1 VPIPIINSIASWFLK
16 KRMHQIELF
25 EKYPAEVQN
34 DVLLNLVDK
43 AKNTIIGRDFGFS
56 SIKSYEDFS
65 KKVPVFSYENFS
77 DKIELARRGENNI
90 FWPTKIK
97 WFAKSSGTTNSK
109 SKFIPVSDE
118 SLEDCHYAAGKD
130 LLCMYLNNNSDSQL
144 FTGKSLRLGGSKTP
158 YEKNGTFYGDL
169 SAILIDN
176 MPFWAEF
183 SSTPS
188 NKTSLMDDWN
198 YKIEAIINETINE
211 NVTSLAGVPS
221 WMLVLLNKIIERSD
235 KKYISEIWP
244 NLEVYFHG
252 GVSFKPYLNQ
262 YNNILNNNSMH
273 YYEIYNA
280 SEGFFAIQHENNSN
294 ELLLMLDYGI
304 FYEFIDMKCFETKEE
319 KIIPLYEVEKNKN
332 YAILITTNAGLW
344 RYKIGDTVKF
354 TSLSPYKIIIT
365 GRTKHFINVFGE
377 EVIIENTDNV
387 INRLSSKYNLKIVDY
402 TVAPI
407 FMESNKKGAHEWFIE
422 FKEEPNKNIKIDEII
437 DKELKKEN
445 SDYEAKRYND
455 FTLEKPKVVKGS
467 KGVFMKWLEIN
478 NKLGGQN
485 KIPRL
490 SNKREFIEKL
500 IGLNN

>member
-1 VPIPIINSIASWFLK
+1 
-16 KRMHQIELF
+16 MHQIELF

-280 SEGFFAIQHENNSN
+280 SEGFFAIQHENNSK

-387 INRLSSKYNLKIVDY
+387 INRLSSKYNLKIADY

-490 SNKREFIEKL
+490 SNNREFIEKL